1 MEQQL
6 LWEQL
11 ARYFAGELT
20 GEEEREI
27 VSWIKADPQRKE
39 QVEKLNDIWRESGGL
54 PYQLDED
61 EAWENLSKNMDELE
75 TMGGLQ
81 KDDQSTGQKE
91 FIHTDRAPILRNNPH
106 SKTSQTRENTV
117 RWTIMSAAA
126 AVLLVVGLFAYYGSP
141 TSSNEADI
149 GIRELIA
156 KKGER
161 ATYVLND
168 STRIILHDG
177 SRLDRKST
185 RLNSSHVAISYAV
198 FCLKKE
204 KKDLK

>member
-1 MEQQL
+1 EP
-6 LWEQL
+6 
-11 ARYFAGELT
+11 T
-20 GEEEREI
+20 GEEEPEI
-27 VSWIKADPQRKE
+27 ASWIKADPQRKE

-61 EAWENLSKNMDELE
+61 EAWENLSKTMDELE

-91 FIHTDRAPILRNNPH
+91 FIHAGKASVLRNNLH
-106 SKTSQTRENTV
+106 SKTSQTTENPV
-117 RWTIMSAAA
+117 RWAIMSAAA

-141 TSSNEADI
+141 PSSDEADI

-156 KKGER
+156 KKEER

-168 STRIILHDG
+168 STRIILQ
-177 SRLDRKST
+177 DRKST
-185 RLNSSHVAISYAV
+185 RLNSSHVSISYTY
-198 FCLKKE
+198 FL
-204 KKDLK
+204 L